1 VSEAAASAPG
11 AARTTGD
18 AWDWHWRRV
27 RLPQLP
33 RRINP
38 NAVFTRRLL
47 RRALGPG
54 ARSSLE
60 VGCAPGAWMALLG
73 RSFGLDVA
81 GCDLS
86 PRGVAAT
93 EENLRRLGVPARV
106 RQACVFRLAD
116 EAPERFDLVYSLG
129 VVEHFDDLGAIVRAH
144 ARLCAPGGRVVLT
157 APNLRGLSGA
167 LYRRASP
174 TLLES
179 HRVVTPEELRRA
191 ARAAGLEPL
200 EAACRGPLSA
210 FALLDR
216 VESRLARLAGYAA
229 ALLLGF
235 LTYPARGPALA
246 GSVHLVARRPG
257 P

>member
-1 VSEAAASAPG
+1 VPEAVFASAG
-11 AARTTGD
+11 DARTTGD

-47 RRALGPG
+47 RRALRPG
-54 ARSSLE
+54 ARRALE

-73 RSFGLDVA
+73 RRFGLDVA

-86 PRGVAAT
+86 PLGVAAT
-93 EENLRRLGVPARV
+93 RENLRRLGVAGSV
-106 RQACVFRLAD
+106 EEACVFRLAD
-116 EAPERFDLVYSLG
+116 ESPARFDLVYSLG
-129 VVEHFDDLGAIVRAH
+129 VVEHFDDLAAIVRAH
-144 ARLCAPGGRVVLT
+144 ARLCAPGGVVVVT

-174 TLLES
+174 TLLDS
-179 HRVVTPEELRRA
+179 HRVVTPAELRSA

-200 EAACRGPLSA
+200 EAACRGPLSG

-216 VESRLARLAGYAA
+216 LESRAARIAGYAA
-229 ALLLGF
+229 AVFLGF
-235 LTYPARGPALA
+235 ASYPARGAALA

-257 P
+257 